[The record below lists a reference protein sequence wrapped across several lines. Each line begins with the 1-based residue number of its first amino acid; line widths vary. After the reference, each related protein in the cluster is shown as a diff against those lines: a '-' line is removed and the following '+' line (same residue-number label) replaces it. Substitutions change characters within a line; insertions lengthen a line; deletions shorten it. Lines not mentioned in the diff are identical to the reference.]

1 MKLVIGH
8 VFPNSLFLKTKRDP
22 AGAAAASDMFK
33 VISEGPASLSLFTFR
48 VYAAPKTGSPH
59 KNYMQVG
66 ELLLYLVPQGQSEY
80 VEEPRTQ
87 LENVSQLKHQRE
99 PHTYQKIYSQTKP
112 RVEHFIQWGLDNYDY
127 FQIAPLDFS
136 QDLVLLVLLGLLD
149 SFLLEVQK

>member
-66 ELLLYLVPQGQSEY
+66 ELLLYLVPQVYLNMWRNQELNLKTSPNSNIS
-80 VEEPRTQ
+80 VSHIRTRKYTPK
-87 LENVSQLKHQRE
+87 LNPGWNTS
-99 PHTYQKIYSQTKP
+99 SS
-112 RVEHFIQWGLDNYDY
+112 GD
-127 FQIAPLDFS
+127 
-136 QDLVLLVLLGLLD
+136 
-149 SFLLEVQK
+149 